1 MENRSLKI
9 FAGVLGIIL
18 LFTVGYSVSPSIREL
33 VNGVKYGVQ
42 KADDRT
48 NYETLKKVEDTCRA
62 MIASYEADKLTY
74 EQYKDSTDEEKTEWA
89 EQARMRANK
98 TATSYNNY
106 ILKNNYVWSD
116 NVPKDI
122 YMKLDYIKG
131 NNFPFFIQN
140 NQMSNI

>member
-1 MENRSLKI
+1 MKI

-131 NNFPFFIQN
+131 E
-140 NQMSNI
+140 